1 MASGR
6 IFLVRPGVF
15 YGLLVFALSSIVF
28 LALCNVASFVFR
40 YNCPVLPS
48 ERLELTSED
57 LRRSDALLEEF
68 IREKVVLPAPKDV
81 PYNLTR
87 PETVEQSEGQIKV
100 IKELFK
106 NEVYMV
112 IITIYHLSVHSVAL

>member
-15 YGLLVFALSSIVF
+15 YGLLVLVLSSIVF

-81 PYNLTR
+81 PYNLTW

-106 NEVYMV
+106 NEV
-112 IITIYHLSVHSVAL
+112 